1 MKIGVAQVNPTVGDL
16 LGNLEIIQDA
26 YHSLV
31 QSGAELVIFPELVIC
46 GYPPR
51 DLLLKKNFGQDCL
64 NALEEFSRQTTSC
77 PALIGFPEP
86 SHSRN
91 GKPFFNSAALCSKW
105 KG

>member
-51 DLLLKKNFGQDCL
+51 DLLLKKILDRTALTPWKNF
-64 NALEEFSRQTTSC
+64 
-77 PALIGFPEP
+77 
-86 SHSRN
+86 H
-91 GKPFFNSAALCSKW
+91 GKPPLAQPLLASLSQAIHETVNLSSIPQHSA
-105 KG
+105 